1 MPVYQCFV
9 QEGSITE
16 PIRAEVA
23 SEITRLQ
30 VEATD
35 APRQFVNVV
44 FFDIP
49 RGHMFTAAAPSPN
62 SIISGT
68 IRAGRTLEVR
78 QQLLKGPVADVDQG
92 HGAARAGVD
101 CRTDGHRRKLGHG
114 SWLDLPAARPRG
126 GVARTEPRQACD
138 ARRPVTASHF
148 PRGGRLKPPGGRP
161 ACTRRPLNASPTSA
175 HAADNVRLPRSRNET
190 Y

>member
-78 QQLLKGPVADVDQG
+78 QQLLKDLSQMWTRVTGQPEQELIVGLTDIDASSVMEAGLIFPQPGQEAEWLEQNRDKLATL
-92 HGAARAGVD
+92 GA
-101 CRTDGHRRKLGHG
+101 L
-114 SWLDLPAARPRG
+114 
-126 GVARTEPRQACD
+126 
-138 ARRPVTASHF
+138 
-148 PRGGRLKPPGGRP
+148 
-161 ACTRRPLNASPTSA
+161 
-175 HAADNVRLPRSRNET
+175 
-190 Y
+190 